1 MSIYMNPLTDF
12 AFKKLFGEPSSK
24 NILIDF
30 LNTML
35 KENHQVITDI
45 TIMNTEQLGITKD
58 DRVAVFDLY
67 CINEHGEQFVVEI
80 QRAQQVHFKDRT
92 VCYSSFLIQKQG
104 RKGSEWNYELK
115 PLYIIS
121 LLDFIMDRTD
131 IQSDKF
137 YHKVKLLNVD
147 SGELFYEKFT
157 FVYLELP
164 KFKKHV
170 EQIHTHFDKW
180 VYLFRN
186 MESLQTIPEPLNDRI
201 FMELL
206 EKAKLIN
213 LKDYELSEYET
224 TLKRYRDNRNVIDSA
239 KFFGYEDGKA
249 EGKIEGKAEGKLENK
264 IEVAILSKK
273 EGLPIPLISKL
284 TGLSEKEIEEL
295 K

>member
-92 VCYSSFLIQKQG
+92 VYYSSFLIQKQG

-131 IQSDKF
+131 SESEKF

-147 SGELFYEKFT
+147 SGELFYEKLT

-164 KFKKHV
+164 KFNKHL
-170 EQIHTHFDKW
+170 EQINTHFDKW

-186 MESLQTIPEPLNDRI
+186 MEDLQTIPEPLNETI

-224 TLKRYRDNRNVIDSA
+224 TLKRYRDNKNVLDSA
-239 KFFGYEDGKA
+239 KL
-249 EGKIEGKAEGKLENK
+249 EGK

-284 TGLSEKEIEEL
+284 TGLSEKEIKEL
-295 K
+295 S